1 MTILCLFVCW
11 SSLVAAAETAVRVE
25 GRVVKKG
32 TENGIGGVVV
42 QLNELKLTTD
52 TDEHGK
58 FILDRVPPGTYSVV
72 LSLGDENAVQQLVI
86 AEGGSADVKLEVDW
100 AVRGY
105 EAVTV
110 VAEELAAKVVDAPA
124 AITSIPAKQIEQ
136 QASLTYDALKLLV
149 DYLESGNSDI
159 AEQLSLKEKEADE
172 VRRILIDELNRT
184 FVTPFD
190 REDIFA
196 LSRSI
201 DDVVDYADS
210 TVIEMV
216 ILKVG
221 PTPYMLRIASLLK
234 DAAYEIW
241 HGVQRLPKHP
251 NVAID
256 HAQRAKAL
264 ENRVEA
270 VYREAVADLF
280 SGPEDLHHVVE
291 MLKLR
296 EVYRHLSNAA
306 DRGDEAANT
315 IADIVVKRT

>member
-1 MTILCLFVCW
+1 M
-11 SSLVAAAETAVRVE
+11 
-25 GRVVKKG
+25 
-32 TENGIGGVVV
+32 
-42 QLNELKLTTD
+42 LKIFKRK
-52 TDEHGK
+52 E
-58 FILDRVPPGTYSVV
+58 
-72 LSLGDENAVQQLVI
+72 
-86 AEGGSADVKLEVDW
+86 DVFQRLI
-100 AVRGY
+100 
-105 EAVTV
+105 
-110 VAEELAAKVVDAPA
+110 EE
-124 AITSIPAKQIEQ
+124 
-136 QASLTYDALKLLV
+136 QASIAYEALKLLV
-149 DYLESGNSDI
+149 KYLETLDPEV
-159 AEQLSLKEKEADE
+159 AEELSIKEKEADE

-201 DDVVDYADS
+201 DDVVDYADT
-210 TVIEMV
+210 TVVEMV
-216 ILKVG
+216 ILNVKS
-221 PTPYMLRIASLLK
+221 TPYMLRIASLLK

-241 HGVQRLPKHP
+241 HAVQRLPKHP
-251 NVAID
+251 NVATD

-280 SGPEDLHHVVE
+280 SGPEDIHHVVE

-315 IADIVVKRT
+315 IADIVVKKT